1 MFEDKRIAVSISSS
15 SNKNEV
21 VVIVAAVV
29 VIVAVVV
36 VIVAVVVVANNF
48 VDEGDIVVEIGIE
61 CVEKIADDE
70 VIGGA

>member
-15 SNKNEV
+15 SNKTEV
-21 VVIVAAVV
+21 VVIVV
-29 VIVAVVV
+29 VVV

-48 VDEGDIVVEIGIE
+48 VDEGDIVVEINIE
-61 CVEKIADDE
+61 CVEKIADDD

>member
-15 SNKNEV
+15 SNKTE
-21 VVIVAAVV
+21 VV
-29 VIVAVVV
+29 VIVAVVD

-70 VIGGA
+70 VIEGA